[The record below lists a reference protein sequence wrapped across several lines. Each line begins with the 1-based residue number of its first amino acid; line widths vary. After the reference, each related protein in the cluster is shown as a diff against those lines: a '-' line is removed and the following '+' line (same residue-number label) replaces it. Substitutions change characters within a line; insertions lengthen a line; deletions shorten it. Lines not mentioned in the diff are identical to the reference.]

1 MNALASSLLLFIS
14 KPFMMLRF
22 SLNNKL
28 ELLQRISFFKATNHN
43 RKNCLLNFFITF
55 SFFFLFI
62 YDDYDYDDV

>member
-28 ELLQRISFFKATNHN
+28 ELLQRIP
-43 RKNCLLNFFITF
+43 
-55 SFFFLFI
+55 FLKQLTI
-62 YDDYDYDDV
+62 IGRIVC